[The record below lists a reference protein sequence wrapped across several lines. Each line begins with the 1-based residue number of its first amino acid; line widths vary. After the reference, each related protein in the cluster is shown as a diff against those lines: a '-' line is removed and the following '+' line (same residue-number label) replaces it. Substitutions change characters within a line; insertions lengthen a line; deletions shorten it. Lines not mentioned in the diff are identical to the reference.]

1 MLVPVAAGVF
11 VKVVARVDGLVHVG
25 EESVGQVDA
34 GGGFTKWGGGGGG
47 EVEQNGEDQDHD
59 EETGAGEGED
69 GFFAGGW
76 EDGLF
81 AVFQAW
87 PLLLVL
93 GAGLDEFHVFNVG
106 GVGGFWVVVVH
117 GWCRPV
123 GQCSN
128 LDSRTCGVVVL
139 LSTST
144 RKARRSLKVSLWL
157 RGPMSR
163 CPKKH
168 QDSKINYQ

>member
-1 MLVPVAAGVF
+1 MFVPVATGVF

-34 GGGFTKWGGGGGG
+34 GGGFTKWCGGGGGK
-47 EVEQNGEDQDHD
+47 VEQNGEDQDHD

-117 GWCRPV
+117 GW
-123 GQCSN
+123 
-128 LDSRTCGVVVL
+128 
-139 LSTST
+139 
-144 RKARRSLKVSLWL
+144 
-157 RGPMSR
+157 
-163 CPKKH
+163 
-168 QDSKINYQ
+168 